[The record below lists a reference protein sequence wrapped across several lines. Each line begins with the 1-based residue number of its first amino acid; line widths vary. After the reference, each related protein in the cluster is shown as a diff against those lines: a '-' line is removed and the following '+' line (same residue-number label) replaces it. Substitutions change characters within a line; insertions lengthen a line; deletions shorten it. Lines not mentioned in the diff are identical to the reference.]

1 MRKKLFILLL
11 FLCLIPNVV
20 SAATYK
26 EYKIGDEVT
35 INNTKWYVVEDSN
48 STNNKL
54 VLLRDKSYGISNI
67 DEAVEYCE
75 QYLPAEPSSDDFKAL
90 ASDEE
95 DYFSQYQEAYKCL
108 GEYANFC
115 DPSVDE
121 NCMDLSASFDNSFD
135 YPLTYDIES
144 ISNIG
149 YMMEYMIK
157 PMIQGETGLEDFTV
171 GLLSIE
177 QYINILTL
185 GNKEV
190 GTLLKEEL
198 EIYRTEYCGKPK
210 SLSTDGR
217 EYTTDESDTV
227 QLIVPDS
234 IKSWLLSS
242 QYWWIDSTYYTGGC
256 YEAVA
261 AIDDVDMGYLELV
274 DGEDAKLIRPVI
286 VIEKEPVVTEDVPDT
301 SDNILLYF
309 GLLGIS
315 LMSTIIILGNKKRSL
330 N

>member
-1 MRKKLFILLL
+1 MGKKIFILLL

-48 STNNKL
+48 STNSKL
-54 VLLRDKSYGISNI
+54 VLLRDKSYGISNM
-67 DEAVEYCE
+67 EEVTEYCE
-75 QYLPAEPSSDDFKAL
+75 QYLPEPSDDEFKAL
-90 ASDEE
+90 TSDEE

-121 NCMDLSASFDNSFD
+121 NCMDLSASFDNSLD

-149 YMMEYMIK
+149 YMMESMVK
-157 PMIQGETGLEDFTV
+157 PIIQGETGLENFTV
-171 GLLSIE
+171 GLLNIE

-185 GNKEV
+185 GNEKL
-190 GTLLKEEL
+190 GTSLKAEL
-198 EIYRTEYCGKPK
+198 EVYRTEYCERPR

-217 EYTTDESDTV
+217 EYTTDESDIS
-227 QLIVPDS
+227 QLVLPES
-234 IKSWLLSS
+234 ISSWLLSS

-256 YEAVA
+256 YEAMTSVA
-261 AIDDVDMGYLELV
+261 EADMGYVELV
-274 DGEDAKLIRPVI
+274 DGNDVRLIRPVI
-286 VIEKEPVVTEDVPDT
+286 VIEKEPVATEGVPDT
-301 SDNILLYF
+301 SDSIMLYI
-309 GLLGIS
+309 GLFSIS
-315 LMSTIIILGNKKRSL
+315 LISTIIVLGNKKRSL
-330 N
+330 V